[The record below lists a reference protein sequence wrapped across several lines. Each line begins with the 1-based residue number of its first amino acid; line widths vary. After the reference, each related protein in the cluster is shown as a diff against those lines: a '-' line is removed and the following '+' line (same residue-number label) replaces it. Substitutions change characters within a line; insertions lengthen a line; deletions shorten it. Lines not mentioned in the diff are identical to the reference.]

1 MTFGGNTN
9 PLLNF
14 ATYKLEHYEEY
25 RRQHTNLVTDTE
37 VFNSFYAEWSDSVS
51 KRQRKERALKRA
63 QNYAKNMMKTRF
75 WLFGAK
81 DLPADVKAV
90 CRSNIVERAHL
101 TPEEEHDIFE
111 DIPYWFKRLG
121 IKHK

>member
-1 MTFGGNTN
+1 M
-9 PLLNF
+9 
-14 ATYKLEHYEEY
+14 
-25 RRQHTNLVTDTE
+25 
-37 VFNSFYAEWSDSVS
+37 
-51 KRQRKERALKRA
+51 KE
-63 QNYAKNMMKTRF
+63 RF

-111 DIPYWFKRLG
+111 VIPSWFKGLG
-121 IKHK
+121 R